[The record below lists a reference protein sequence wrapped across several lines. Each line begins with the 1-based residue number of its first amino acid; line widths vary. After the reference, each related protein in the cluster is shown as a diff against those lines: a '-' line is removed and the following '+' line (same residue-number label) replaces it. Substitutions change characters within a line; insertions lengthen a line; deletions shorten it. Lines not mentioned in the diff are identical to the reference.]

1 MYDGKC
7 DENFTK
13 REREREKTNSPLAF
27 SPLDLEQKHDH
38 CQLRLI
44 AYDDAVID
52 HHGTPYYA
60 LAVIIIRLPFI
71 SPPRLSLS

>member
-7 DENFTK
+7 DENFAK
-13 REREREKTNSPLAF
+13 REREREKINSR
-27 SPLDLEQKHDH
+27 SRSVEQKHDH